1 MPTDLL
7 IRLSQAL
14 RELPYDAKMEIY
26 HGDSNGRESSIVVE
40 LHTKDGRF
48 YGSGESP
55 TSFVNAYTK
64 AEKALRQA
72 REEAEFEADYERSIN
87 DFLAGAG
94 RR

>member
-7 IRLSQAL
+7 VRMSQAL
-14 RELPYDAKMEIY
+14 RELPYDVKIEAY
-26 HGDSNGRESSIVVE
+26 HGTESSYMVE
-40 LHTKDGRF
+40 LHSKDGRF
-48 YGSGESP
+48 FGSGESP

-72 REEAEFEADYERSIN
+72 KADAEFEADYEKSIN
-87 DFLAGAG
+87 DFLAGTG

>member
-7 IRLSQAL
+7 IRISQAL
-14 RELPYDAKMEIY
+14 RELPYDAKIESY
-26 HGDSNGRESSIVVE
+26 QGHNGQEDSIMVE

-64 AEKALRQA
+64 AEKALRKA
-72 REEAEFEADYERSIN
+72 REDAEFESEYEKSIN
-87 DFLAGAG
+87 DFLAGTG

>member
-7 IRLSQAL
+7 IRMSQAL
-14 RELPYDAKMEIY
+14 REMQYDIKIEAF
-26 HGDSNGRESSIVVE
+26 HGVESSYMVE
-40 LHTKDGRF
+40 LHTKDGLF